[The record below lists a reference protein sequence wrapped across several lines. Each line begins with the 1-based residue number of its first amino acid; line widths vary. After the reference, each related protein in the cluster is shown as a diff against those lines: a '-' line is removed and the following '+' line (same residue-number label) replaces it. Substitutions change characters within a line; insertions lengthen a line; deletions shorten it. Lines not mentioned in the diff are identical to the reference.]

1 MAEVKVLGKNK
12 KAYFNYTVEEELEC
26 GLCLQGTEVKSLR
39 EGRFSFADSFAEI
52 INGELWLRN
61 LQISEYSYGSYFN
74 HDPKRLKKLLLHKD
88 EIKRLKRK
96 VDEKGVT
103 LVPLVF
109 YLKGNRVK
117 VKLGLCRG
125 KKLFDK
131 RASIRE
137 RDLARDTARELK
149 DVKE

>member
-109 YLKGNRVK
+109 YLKGNKVK